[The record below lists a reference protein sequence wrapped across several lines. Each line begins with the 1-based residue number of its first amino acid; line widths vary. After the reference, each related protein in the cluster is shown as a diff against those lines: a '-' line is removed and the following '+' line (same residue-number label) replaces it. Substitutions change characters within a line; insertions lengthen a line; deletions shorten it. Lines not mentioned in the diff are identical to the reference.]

1 MNVGYVCCVEED
13 ENYGKTWRGMFVF
26 AFWVFVIM
34 VLASLT
40 IILQPLIQPF
50 TQNYKYVP
58 LPSIF
63 CSQLLF
69 FILLIILTS
78 VRFNDK
84 GSHCGTDIELG
95 DPFDWGEW
103 EAPEEQ
109 EERDSGNR
117 DSENRDS

>member
-1 MNVGYVCCVEED
+1 
-13 ENYGKTWRGMFVF
+13 MFVF

-117 DSENRDS
+117 DSENRDSETGEIGD

>member
-13 ENYGKTWRGMFVF
+13 ENYGKTWRGIFIF
-26 AFWVFVIM
+26 GFWVFFFM
-34 VLASLT
+34 VLASLA
-40 IILQPLIQPF
+40 IILQPLLQPF
-50 TQNYKYVP
+50 AQNYKFVT

-84 GSHCGTDIELG
+84 GSHCGTEIDLG
-95 DPFDWGEW
+95 DPFDSFEFNFEW
-103 EAPEEQ
+103 EWGSTEEK
-109 EERDSGNR
+109 EEGDREG
-117 DSENRDS
+117 